1 MTVGSRWRTR
11 RWRYRAGPPGG
22 GPGGHR
28 GSRRPRHQ
36 HHARAGEDDI
46 TRALAPGQTDEA
58 AREQARE
65 VLVRA
70 AAEKAQA
77 EWLEGARRR
86 AAIRVL
92 IPDGAVIPP
101 PFPPP

>member
-1 MTVGSRWRTR
+1 MQRQKFLAERFAAFVIPS
-11 RWRYRAGPPGG
+11 
-22 GPGGHR
+22 
-28 GSRRPRHQ
+28 
-36 HHARAGEDDI
+36 EDDI
-46 TRALAPGQTDEA
+46 TRALAPGRTDEA

-86 AAIRVL
+86 AAIRIL